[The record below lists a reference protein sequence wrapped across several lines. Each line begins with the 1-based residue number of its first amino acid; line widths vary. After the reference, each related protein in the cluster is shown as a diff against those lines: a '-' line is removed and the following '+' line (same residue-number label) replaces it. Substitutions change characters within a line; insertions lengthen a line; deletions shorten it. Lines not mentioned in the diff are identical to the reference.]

1 MIKMQLFSF
10 SMIAYIARVEKQV
23 VTTTGTN
30 ENQITFFSVIPL
42 GSVLVLVY

>member
-30 ENQITFFSVIPL
+30 ENRIFFSVIPL